1 MKYFI
6 TLFLAFVAAAP
17 TSIPSEYDDNN
28 QVVDYGADEY
38 STGESPSDTPYE
50 EYSQGREA
58 AGEDI
63 PEGASASVIPNFS
76 GTMDSDLKADGGAG
90 MHGNF
95 GPKSE
100 LVARADM
107 RARAG
112 MNADMKTNLGS
123 RLGDLGAKLSAGMTT
138 GMKAK
143 AGMRNGMKA
152 DMRAGVDLTGGF
164 GAGF

>member
-1 MKYFI
+1 MI
-6 TLFLAFVAAAP
+6 TINWWIMVP
-17 TSIPSEYDDNN
+17 MSIRLESLQATLHMRSTVKAEEQLEKMLPS
-28 QVVDYGADEY
+28 G
-38 STGESPSDTPYE
+38 T
-50 EYSQGREA
+50 
-58 AGEDI
+58 
-63 PEGASASVIPNFS
+63 SASVIPNFS

-95 GPKSE
+95 EPKSE

-112 MNADMKTNLGS
+112 MNADMKTNMGS